1 MDPQLKM
8 ALDAQ
13 TRSFVTELGKKFAAQ
28 DAKWETRIDNLE
40 RAAASASTQL
50 CEFKDAILTN
60 VTAQLASYNT
70 NSANRLAHVEAATTT
85 RVATLESTTAAFES
99 WCPGI
104 ESVVDDV

>member
-8 ALDAQ
+8 ALNAQ
-13 TRSFVTELGKKFAAQ
+13 TRSFVAELGKKFAAQ
-28 DAKWETRIDNLE
+28 DAKWETRIGNLE

-50 CEFKDAILTN
+50 CEFKDAILTD
-60 VTAQLASYNT
+60 VTAQLASYDT
-70 NSANRLAHVEAATTT
+70 DSVDRLAHVEAATTT
-85 RVATLESTTAAFES
+85 RVAALESTTAAFES